1 VLKFKCKILV
11 PKNHTGGAHMSIT
24 VPDGTPAY
32 RCAEQQESDKNIQQ
46 ASLLAIKNTVAA
58 KFTK

>member
-1 VLKFKCKILV
+1 
-11 PKNHTGGAHMSIT
+11 MSIT

-32 RCAEQQESDKNIQQ
+32 RCAEQQESDKNTKQ

-58 KFTK
+58 EFRK